1 MESIFPDYGIDMS
14 KFTFTFEG
22 TPSPGRHSKNTA
34 EFNAVTLGDIIPE
47 FEKFLLGLGYILP
60 NGVHI
65 GFQNDDIN
73 SDDDGVDNWNI
84 TVSD

>member
-1 MESIFPDYGIDMS
+1 LENIIPDYGIDMS
-14 KFTFTFEG
+14 KFTFTFEE
-22 TPSPGRHSKNTA
+22 TPSPGRHTKNTV

-60 NGVHI
+60 IGVHI

-84 TVSD
+84 TVSE

>member
-1 MESIFPDYGIDMS
+1 MS

-22 TPSPGRHSKNTA
+22 TPSPGRHTKNTV

-60 NGVHI
+60 SGVHI
-65 GFQNDDIN
+65 GFQDDNID

-84 TVSD
+84 TVSE

>member
-1 MESIFPDYGIDMS
+1 MVSITKDSGIDMS
-14 KFTFTFEG
+14 KFTFTYEG
-22 TPSPGRHSKNTA
+22 TPSPGRHSKNIV

-65 GFQNDDIN
+65 GFENGDIN
-73 SDDDGVDNWNI
+73 SDDNGVDNWLI
-84 TVSD
+84 EVSD

>member
-1 MESIFPDYGIDMS
+1 MS

-65 GFQNDDIN
+65 GFENGDIN
-73 SDDDGVDNWNI
+73 SDDGVDNWLI
-84 TVSD
+84 EVSE

>member
-1 MESIFPDYGIDMS
+1 MESITKDYGINMS

-22 TPSPGRHSKNTA
+22 TPSPGRHTKNTV

-47 FEKFLLGLGYILP
+47 FERFLLGLGYILP
-60 NGVHI
+60 IGVHI
-65 GFQNDDIN
+65 GFQDDNID

-84 TVSD
+84 TVSE